1 MGAGGGGGGGGG
13 GGVLLPII
21 TRQPHTHTHQTLVPV
36 GGEGWEEEGVELTV
50 VFTFCTWCVTPLSS
64 GTVPRPLSVSTG
76 QMTVMPLSPMATTTK
91 ECLTS
96 SGHWSLIPSAVKI

>member
-1 MGAGGGGGGGGG
+1 MEGGGGRR
-13 GGVLLPII
+13 GVANSCLFMVL
-21 TRQPHTHTHQTLVPV
+21 
-36 GGEGWEEEGVELTV
+36 
-50 VFTFCTWCVTPLSS
+50 S

-76 QMTVMPLSPMATTTK
+76 PMTVMPLSPMATITK